1 MQTSVEPV
9 KDVWPKFY
17 IPRHEVSVYGKRVAY
32 YRREGEKIGRTFL
45 TDGTSFIFSEWHDD
59 GEIEVSERVAK
70 SYVNHA
76 PETDGC
82 VSCGAPVMPGTAGCK
97 DCNEYALEAV
107 GAPRCLTEKQVFV
120 MSYLAVQSHSFRTYE
135 GFIDSNVMAAIH
147 RDSENLWDMLQ
158 KGLKR

>member
-1 MQTSVEPV
+1 MTSLFKAMQQLEQGLLRKQATLQEVMPGAQPMQTSVE
-9 KDVWPKFY
+9 
-17 IPRHEVSVYGKRVAY
+17 
-32 YRREGEKIGRTFL
+32 L
-45 TDGTSFIFSEWHDD
+45 
-59 GEIEVSERVAK
+59 
-70 SYVNHA
+70 A

-158 KGLKR
+158 KGLKK